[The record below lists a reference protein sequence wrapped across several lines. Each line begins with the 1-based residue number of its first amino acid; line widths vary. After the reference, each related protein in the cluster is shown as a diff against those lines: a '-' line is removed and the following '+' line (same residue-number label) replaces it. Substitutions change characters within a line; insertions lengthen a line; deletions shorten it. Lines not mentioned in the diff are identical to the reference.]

1 MRIEVCG
8 SRVVAGA
15 RGGGAHLGEILR
27 DLVFA
32 AHDLVVGI
40 DLALGDEGRLAD
52 EHLVDEDAER
62 PPVGADVVALVG
74 DDLGREVLGR
84 AAEGPRAVLDVLG
97 EAKVH
102 KFEVAVL
109 IKEQVLRLE
118 VAVGD
123 LSRVEVGEGGRDHR
137 PIEDGRLLIELTH
150 RAQLREKLAAQRQL
164 EHHVDLRLTVERRH
178 HVQDERVVA
187 PLQHALLVH
196 HVLHLLVAHELPLVE
211 AFQRERRLVRL
222 VEHQLDAAEGALPN
236 EGRAAVVR
244 TQRLSRRDCV

>member
-97 EAKVH
+97 EAKVTNLD
-102 KFEVAVL
+102 ETLGV
-109 IKEQVLRLE
+109 ENQVLRLQT
-118 VAVGD
+118 
-123 LSRVEVGEGGRDHR
+123 
-137 PIEDGRLLIELTH
+137 IE
-150 RAQLREKLAAQRQL
+150 
-164 EHHVDLRLTVERRH
+164 
-178 HVQDERVVA
+178 
-187 PLQHALLVH
+187 
-196 HVLHLLVAHELPLVE
+196 
-211 AFQRERRLVRL
+211 
-222 VEHQLDAAEGALPN
+222 
-236 EGRAAVVR
+236 
-244 TQRLSRRDCV
+244 